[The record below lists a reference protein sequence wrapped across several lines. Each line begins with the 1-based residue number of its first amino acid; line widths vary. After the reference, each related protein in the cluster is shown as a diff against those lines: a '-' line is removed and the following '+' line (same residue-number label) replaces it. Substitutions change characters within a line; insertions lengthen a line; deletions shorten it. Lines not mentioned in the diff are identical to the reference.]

1 MQHQLQLRR
10 GTAIAVCN
18 ANSFLQANKAVRV
31 QVAAGRDGAAVIG
44 GGAAAAGDTP
54 PDGVGGRVR

>member
-1 MQHQLQLRR
+1 MQYQLQSRR

-18 ANSFLQANKAVRV
+18 ANLFLQANKVVRV
-31 QVAAGRDGAAVIG
+31 QAALGRDGAAVVG

-54 PDGVGGRVR
+54 LARVGGRVR